1 MDQYTFYSDGFPV
14 ITTPHPDTES
24 IESFVHFPMLFWEHP
39 VNVLVI
45 SGGAGRVIHEI
56 LKHTPNRIDYA
67 ELDPILLKVVTRF
80 HTPLTVE

>member
-1 MDQYTFYSDGFPV
+1 
-14 ITTPHPDTES
+14 
-24 IESFVHFPMLFWEHP
+24 MLFWEHP